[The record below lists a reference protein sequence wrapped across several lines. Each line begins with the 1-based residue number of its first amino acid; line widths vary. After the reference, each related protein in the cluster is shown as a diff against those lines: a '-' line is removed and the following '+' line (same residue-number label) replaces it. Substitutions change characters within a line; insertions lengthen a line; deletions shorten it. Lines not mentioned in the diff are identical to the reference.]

1 MSEPSGPDTPPVI
14 APWLLSLRFGL
25 EVGSLIALGAW
36 ARRAAGPGPTG
47 WAAATALVLGAAALW
62 GTFAVPGDPSRSGK
76 APVRVSGGT
85 RLAIEMAVFLGGAL
99 ALGAL
104 DWWPWFDAF
113 IAVFVVH
120 HAGAMQRLQW
130 LVRQK

>member
-1 MSEPSGPDTPPVI
+1 MTESPAPDAPPAI
-14 APWLLSLRFGL
+14 APWVLSLRFGL
-25 EVGSLIALGAW
+25 ELGSLVALGAW
-36 ARRAAGPGPTG
+36 ARRAAGPGPIG
-47 WAAATALVLGAAALW
+47 WAAATVLVLGAAALW

-76 APVRVSGGT
+76 ASIRVSGAV

-104 DWWPWFDAF
+104 EWWPWFDAF
-113 IAVFVVH
+113 VAAFVVH
-120 HAGAMQRLQW
+120 QAGAVQRLQW